1 MGKINENEIEMFY
14 QMYISGKTCEQI
26 GICTKHKTETISK
39 YLKKYYGI
47 IPRKKVDVDLLREL
61 VKSGKTTKECAEFFN
76 VNLSAI
82 SRWKRQIND
91 DVLNIVKPFS
101 KEHHELSKIQKQM
114 ILGSLLGDLNISKP
128 KKHHETCKLSIVHSL
143 KQKELFLKK
152 VEILNEFMGNYK
164 EYSYVDKRTNNTYY
178 TIRGNTKSH
187 KVFNEIYNILYI
199 DGVKTITYKYLDMID
214 HPIALAYW
222 FMDDGTNR
230 GQIATHCFSLNE
242 VNILSDWLKNKF
254 DINTTIQK
262 QLNNYVLYITA
273 YSREKFDKLIYPY
286 VVPSM
291 RYKLKFSELE
301 ESVNPV
307 NSGEAR

>member
-1 MGKINENEIEMFY
+1 MIRKLLIFIVLVLLLVSCDPASYYFNKNDYIEKIEFI
-14 QMYISGKTCEQI
+14 
-26 GICTKHKTETISK
+26 
-39 YLKKYYGI
+39 
-47 IPRKKVDVDLLREL
+47 EL
-61 VKSGKTTKECAEFFN
+61 VKYN
-76 VNLSAI
+76 
-82 SRWKRQIND
+82 ND
-91 DVLNIVKPFS
+91 SFEMVDA
-101 KEHHELSKIQKQM
+101 SKI
-114 ILGSLLGDLNISKP
+114 
-128 KKHHETCKLSIVHSL
+128 SL
-143 KQKELFLKK
+143 KFDYSKAEKI
-152 VEILNEFMGNYK
+152 EILDEFMGNYK

-254 DINTTIQK
+254 DINTTVQK